1 MTELAD
7 ETIKIINSWADEK
20 NGPVALHLK
29 QRLMPVEGEGAV
41 IFPPTYAG
49 IGYNIDTLS
58 DGTKVA
64 TIDSV
69 GAQANRIEPIF
80 KDPPY
85 AELVPQI
92 EILCGNEKVTTIFD
106 ASHRLGDALIRCI
119 QPDKQSDGKNS
130 FDLPKAAHDAFEAL
144 KDRNDASEIA
154 RIAPT
159 SLVFG
164 AWDSRDTQAKL
175 PRIVQSVIRAWNVE
189 KLSRSAQYSP
199 SIDYAELEV
208 FTEAEKEKQEGDPKS
223 LLAQRGFVHVPATG
237 THGGVIAKGGI
248 ERQVTVNLIALR
260 RLEGKATEDTKK
272 VHGKLS
278 ELESKNGA
286 AAEALRLFLEEKYT
300 EVAEKIRKLEGE
312 NGELIEALQKLE
324 KAKAVTNNKLRRYV
338 LGLSLVAAT
347 APLDPFLRQGCLLV
361 PDPDPDET
369 AKWSLVERNGKR
381 TAVDLNG
388 QTALSYAKTA
398 AKAFGVGPSHR
409 LSFSKELAKKDKDKK
424 AKTKTKAA

>member
-1 MTELAD
+1 MTELTH
-7 ETIKIINSWADEK
+7 ETINSWADDK

-29 QRLMPVEGEGAV
+29 QRLIPVEGEGAV
-41 IFPPTYAG
+41 IFPPTYAD

-80 KDPPY
+80 KDSSY
-85 AELVPQI
+85 AALVPQI
-92 EILCGNEKVTTIFD
+92 EILCGNEKVTTILD

-119 QPDKQSDGKNS
+119 KSDSDEANAFNLSKV
-130 FDLPKAAHDAFEAL
+130 AHDAFEAL

-154 RIAPT
+154 KIAPT

-164 AWDSRDTQAKL
+164 AWDSRDTHAKL

-189 KLSRSAQYSP
+189 KLSRSAQYNP

-223 LLAQRGFVHVPATG
+223 QLAKRGFVHVPATG

-248 ERQVTVNLIALR
+248 ERQVTINLVALR
-260 RLEGKATEDTKK
+260 RLEGKDTEATE
-272 VHGKLS
+272 KLRN
-278 ELESKNGA
+278 LESENSESAK
-286 AAEALRLFLEEKYT
+286 ALRQLEEANT
-300 EVAEKIRKLEGE
+300 EATK
-312 NGELIEALQKLE
+312 
-324 KAKAVTNNKLRRYV
+324 KLRRYV

-361 PDPDPDET
+361 PDPDET
-369 AKWSLVERNGKR
+369 VEWSLVERNGSR
-381 TAVDLNG
+381 IAVNNLNE
-388 QTALSYAKTA
+388 QTALNYAKSVA
-398 AKAFGVGPSHR
+398 RAFGVGKNR
-409 LSFSKELAKKDKDKK
+409 CLSFSKELAKKDANKDKK